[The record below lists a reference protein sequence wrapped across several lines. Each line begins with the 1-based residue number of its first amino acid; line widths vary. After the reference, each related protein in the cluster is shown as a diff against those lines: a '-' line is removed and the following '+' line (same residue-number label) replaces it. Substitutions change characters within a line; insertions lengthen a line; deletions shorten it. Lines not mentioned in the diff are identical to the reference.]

1 MTGGT
6 SKKEVCLDLGKK
18 NIEALRL
25 LLKEFK
31 SSENLYQ
38 IKIIIKKDDEQ
49 VELDDVE
56 SLFFVNI
63 ISAMKLTI
71 QGGAWSEVGKKTEK
85 GLLFTIFQLLQVP
98 EDDYVLIFDEMKKKG
113 LVENREIDAIV
124 FSRDKEPLT
133 VELKLLGIG
142 NPEIGDEA
150 LVRKVDLFL
159 IDRLTE
165 MMIKESEKI
174 RVKVIEFRQENPLME
189 IYNFF
194 ASKNVN
200 CSPPMKMT
208 QKQLESKINM
218 IITQW
223 RETKEELKI
232 IKKLKEWTK

>member
-85 GLLFTIFQLLQVP
+85 GLLFTI
-98 EDDYVLIFDEMKKKG
+98 
-113 LVENREIDAIV
+113 
-124 FSRDKEPLT
+124 
-133 VELKLLGIG
+133 
-142 NPEIGDEA
+142 
-150 LVRKVDLFL
+150 
-159 IDRLTE
+159 
-165 MMIKESEKI
+165 
-174 RVKVIEFRQENPLME
+174 
-189 IYNFF
+189 
-194 ASKNVN
+194 
-200 CSPPMKMT
+200 T
-208 QKQLESKINM
+208 QKIFLRNVALNFCPSGNITRINRLRSPAVRSVQ
-218 IITQW
+218 T
-223 RETKEELKI
+223 LPSA
-232 IKKLKEWTK
+232 KLRLMRYVRRNR

>member
-71 QGGAWSEVGKKTEK
+71 QGGAWSEVGKK
-85 GLLFTIFQLLQVP
+85 
-98 EDDYVLIFDEMKKKG
+98 
-113 LVENREIDAIV
+113 NRKR
-124 FSRDKEPLT
+124 F
-133 VELKLLGIG
+133 
-142 NPEIGDEA
+142 
-150 LVRKVDLFL
+150 
-159 IDRLTE
+159 
-165 MMIKESEKI
+165 
-174 RVKVIEFRQENPLME
+174 VIYDN
-189 IYNFF
+189 
-194 ASKNVN
+194 SKNFPSGR
-200 CSPPMKMT
+200 C
-208 QKQLESKINM
+208 
-218 IITQW
+218 
-223 RETKEELKI
+223 
-232 IKKLKEWTK
+232 IKFLPFGEYNTH